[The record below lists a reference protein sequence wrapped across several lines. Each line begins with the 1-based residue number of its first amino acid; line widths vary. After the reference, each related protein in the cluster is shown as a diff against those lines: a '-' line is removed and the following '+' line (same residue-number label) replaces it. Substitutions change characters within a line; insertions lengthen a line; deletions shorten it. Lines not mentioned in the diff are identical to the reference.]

1 MNGTKDGRGGSGQGR
16 NRESDRGRGR
26 DRGDGFV
33 PHVMTTLGDDDD
45 DRNMAV
51 TQFGRESNSLTK
63 SFEELNTASELQGF
77 DTISGRIWV
86 YPTNRPERDYQFKI
100 VETALFHNTLVS
112 LPTGLGK
119 TFISA
124 VVMYNFQR
132 WYPRGLVIFM
142 APTRP
147 LVTQQLDACHNTVG
161 ISPSKTVELT
171 GQITP
176 PKREKLWNE
185 KTVFF
190 LTPQVLLSDLERGFF
205 RAEDVRL
212 IVVDEAHK
220 ATGNHAYTQVI
231 SKISEK
237 NPLFRVLALSATPGS
252 DIAAVQ
258 QVFKNLLISKVELRS
273 ENSLDVLPYIHA
285 KAVEKMVVDVGN
297 SYLKSIYDKIMM
309 VFQQYSGKLLKIQ
322 ALTGRDGYSY
332 THFQLLNARET
343 FRKGL
348 ALKLPSY
355 QKGFIENDFA
365 ICMSLA
371 HAMEILLSHGLR
383 TFYIYLQ
390 GVFNKEKGSPAVTAE
405 LRKNTE
411 LQSLLDEIKEKLSI
425 SVANS
430 TFEMDLTS
438 TSGIFDQSFNQTFG
452 EKNIDYTLSHPK
464 LTILKNLVEQHF
476 VDYSIGS
483 DTTRVMIFSQ
493 YRDSVQEI
501 GNMLNSLRPMVK
513 PIVFIG
519 QSSTGTTGKG
529 LKQKDQVQVV
539 QRFRDGGFNVLVS
552 TCVGEEGL
560 DIGEVDL
567 IICFDASSSPTRLIQ
582 RMGRTGRQRAGKT
595 IFLLTKGKE
604 EEKYRKS
611 FSQHSSISNSIND
624 PKKLQPYL
632 YKFSPRMVPVGV
644 EPTCYKM
651 SVILSSE
658 QNSTPAIVNLDEDD
672 DDVEEEFQDR
682 SKVKGKNETKKS
694 APTKRTRET
703 SKTTKK
709 SGVRK
714 KPGHTI
720 TKMFEEVEKKVSQ
733 AEVVQTVTVP
743 DPVISD
749 LPNMDYE
756 ELPYDYQD
764 DSHNALPD
772 IPRAY
777 QRDSIFVKIF
787 DMEKERRTEWK
798 PCVSFAKSSRV
809 STYDVLDIHSVEPQ
823 SILLDE
829 QELAEVEFNVKSRA
843 SFSNN
848 ASAYC
853 GCGNLREEYF
863 TATIDSDGSSVAFLD
878 RTVDNSSL
886 VVPSQSS
893 SPKNPSFQAEE
904 EDSSDSLNEFP
915 PSPETKGTGFL
926 SRLLEQKAKS
936 RSTIPVQTSKIKCYS
951 ATVPNPSPQPT
962 NEWPTTSVDQA
973 ISQSSIG
980 VVKKFKFR
988 KKGFED
994 DTQQSQSCTTT
1005 WSNQT
1010 TKSALPGGSQ
1020 TFTIQP
1026 QSEVEPTSVK
1036 SLSVR
1041 KSRPSAF
1048 NLKITS
1054 EAENCSPVTTFR
1066 NQNSGFT
1073 SESRIFTKRYSDIS
1087 EMPDSPPSLFDVI
1100 RASSNQTVPME
1111 EDQTESMPAPALQCH
1126 SNVFQMPEPLTK
1138 GLKIEDTV
1146 RKSPSTVSPKNPAK
1160 QNKVFAF
1167 KASAKPT
1174 TSGMIQGISPI
1185 RSLPSDASPGIFK
1198 SPHAMAARPSRF
1210 SPFNKSILSSASS
1223 SSVSTSTSRSR
1234 LSFID
1239 KSPPRNRR
1247 TRNPFIESEAEVSG
1261 DESEQSFDDGDMND
1275 FEGLDD
1281 FDDSFVTVDDSF
1293 TVSDSQQVRYLES
1306 VKDAAPVGLGRVE
1319 KPLSPRTNRVNDDG
1333 SGESYYEEDSICQ
1346 EEVEYMDVGVFTQAM
1361 NAAVVDLALN
1371 GPSQG
1376 RQTRRAKREA
1386 LNSAEDAK
1394 QSKQRRRIVMME
1406 DSSDED

>member
-1 MNGTKDGRGGSGQGR
+1 MNVTKYVR
-16 NRESDRGRGR
+16 RGRGR
-26 DRGDGFV
+26 GSGRGRGRGRGRGFI
-33 PHVMTTLGDDDD
+33 PHVITLDDDD
-45 DRNMAV
+45 DELCNMAFA
-51 TQFGRESNSLTK
+51 QFELESNALTK

-77 DTISGRIWV
+77 DTTS
-86 YPTNRPERDYQFKI
+86 
-100 VETALFHNTLVS
+100 
-112 LPTGLGK
+112 
-119 TFISA
+119 
-124 VVMYNFQR
+124 
-132 WYPRGLVIFM
+132 
-142 APTRP
+142 
-147 LVTQQLDACHNTVG
+147 
-161 ISPSKTVELT
+161 
-171 GQITP
+171 
-176 PKREKLWNE
+176 
-185 KTVFF
+185 
-190 LTPQVLLSDLERGFF
+190 
-205 RAEDVRL
+205 
-212 IVVDEAHK
+212 
-220 ATGNHAYTQVI
+220 
-231 SKISEK
+231 
-237 NPLFRVLALSATPGS
+237 
-252 DIAAVQ
+252 
-258 QVFKNLLISKVELRS
+258 
-273 ENSLDVLPYIHA
+273 
-285 KAVEKMVVDVGN
+285 
-297 SYLKSIYDKIMM
+297 
-309 VFQQYSGKLLKIQ
+309 
-322 ALTGRDGYSY
+322 
-332 THFQLLNARET
+332 
-343 FRKGL
+343 
-348 ALKLPSY
+348 
-355 QKGFIENDFA
+355 
-365 ICMSLA
+365 
-371 HAMEILLSHGLR
+371 
-383 TFYIYLQ
+383 

-464 LTILKNLVEQHF
+464 LTILKNLVQQHF
-476 VDYSIGS
+476 LDYSIRN

-519 QSSTGTTGKG
+519 QSSAGTTGKG
-529 LKQKDQVQVV
+529 LKQKEQVQVV

-595 IFLLTKGKE
+595 IFLVTRGKE

-611 FSQHSSISNSIND
+611 FSQHSSISNSINN
-624 PKKLQPYL
+624 PKKLEPYL
-632 YKFSPRMVPVGV
+632 YKCSPRMVPVGV

-658 QNSTPAIVNLDEDD
+658 QNSTPDEIVSLDEDD
-672 DDVEEEFQDR
+672 EFQDR
-682 SKVKGKNETKKS
+682 IKVKSKNETKKS
-694 APTKRTRET
+694 ALTKRTRES

-714 KPGHTI
+714 KPSHTI
-720 TKMFEEVEKKVSQ
+720 SKMFKEVEKKVSQ
-733 AEVVQTVTVP
+733 AEVVP
-743 DPVISD
+743 DTVISD
-749 LPNMDYE
+749 LSNTDYE

-764 DSHNALPD
+764 DSHNTLPD

-777 QRDSIFVKIF
+777 QRDSIFVQIF

-798 PCVSFAKSSRV
+798 PCVSFAKTSRV
-809 STYDVLDIHSVEPQ
+809 STYDVLAIHSVEPQ

-829 QELAEVEFNVKSRA
+829 EELAEVEFNVKSRA
-843 SFSNN
+843 SFSGNS
-848 ASAYC
+848 SAYC
-853 GCGNLREEYF
+853 GCGNLREKDF
-863 TATIDSDGSSVAFLD
+863 AATIDSDGSSVAFLD
-878 RTVDNSSL
+878 GTVDNSNL

-893 SPKNPSFQAEE
+893 STTNPSFQAEE

-915 PSPETKGTGFL
+915 PSPEINRTGFL
-926 SRLLEQKAKS
+926 SRILEQKAKS
-936 RSTIPVQTSKIKCYS
+936 RSTTHVQTSKIKYYS
-951 ATVPNPSPQPT
+951 AAVPNPPPQPT

-973 ISQSSIG
+973 TSQSSIG

-994 DTQQSQSCTTT
+994 ILKQQSQSCTTT
-1005 WSNQT
+1005 WRNQNQT
-1010 TKSALPGGSQ
+1010 TKSALPGGIQIS
-1020 TFTIQP
+1020 TTQP
-1026 QSEVEPTSVK
+1026 QPEVEPTSVK

-1048 NLKITS
+1048 NLKIAS
-1054 EAENCSPVTTFR
+1054 EAENSSPVTTVG

-1087 EMPDSPPSLFDVI
+1087 DKSASPPSLFDVI
-1100 RASSNQTVPME
+1100 RASSNQTVPMD
-1111 EDQTESMPAPALQCH
+1111 EDQTEFMPAPALQCL
-1126 SNVFQMPEPLTK
+1126 SNVFQMPEPLTR
-1138 GLKIEDTV
+1138 GLKNEDTV
-1146 RKSPSTVSPKNPAK
+1146 RKSPSTVSQKNPAK
-1160 QNKVFAF
+1160 QNQVFAF
-1167 KASAKPT
+1167 KASATAKPT

-1185 RSLPSDASPGIFK
+1185 RSLPFDTSPSIFK
-1198 SPHAMAARPSRF
+1198 SPHAVAARPSRF

-1223 SSVSTSTSRSR
+1223 SSVSTSSSRGR
-1234 LSFID
+1234 LCFID
-1239 KSPPRNRR
+1239 KCPPRNRR
-1247 TRNPFIESEAEVSG
+1247 KRNPFIESEAEVSG
-1261 DESEQSFDDGDMND
+1261 DESEQSFDEDDMNE

-1281 FDDSFVTVDDSF
+1281 FDDSFVTFDDSF
-1293 TVSDSQQVRYLES
+1293 TISDSQQFRYLES

-1319 KPLSPRTNRVNDDG
+1319 KPLSPRASGVNDDG

-1371 GPSQG
+1371 GRSQG

-1386 LNSAEDAK
+1386 LNSTEVVK